1 MFNQNEM
8 TEILEAIKE
17 ANTNAYAAVRT
28 LGELNLSTWE
38 KLAEKQIEAFN
49 ICFDAG
55 VELLNASVAVKD
67 VNDVKELVNA
77 EVVRAKTISEKLVA
91 NSKETL
97 EVANAASVEYRTLV
111 EANVES
117 FNKKVNEAAKKAA

>member
-8 TEILEAIKE
+8 NEILEAIKE
-17 ANTNAYAAVRT
+17 ANTSAYETVRT

-55 VELLNASVAVKD
+55 VELLKASAEIKDIKD
-67 VNDVKELVNA
+67 VQALVNT
-77 EVVRAKTISEKLVA
+77 EVVRAKDISEKLVA

-97 EVANAASVEYRTLV
+97 EVANAASVEYRSLV
-111 EANVES
+111 ESNVES
-117 FNKKVNEAAKKAA
+117 ITKKVNEAAKKAA